1 MFYRID
7 YIEQMGTGI
16 NRMRNAA
23 KEADVAEPIFELNDF
38 FKTTFTRTPLQS
50 ATSSN
55 RQAIVSDWQAIKTSD
70 RVRLLLTYVEE
81 HSQITTSEA
90 AIILNLSK
98 ARSRAILQEMTNSG
112 SIEKVGNNRYTY
124 YVLKRQ

>member
-1 MFYRID
+1 MK
-7 YIEQMGTGI
+7 GI
-16 NRMRNAA
+16 CGENEGNGCTL
-23 KEADVAEPIFELNDF
+23 ELNNF